1 MRPTTTSPWSK
12 PAARATDTRALL
24 GAPVTGATRP
34 SSILSGME
42 MHFATVWESIAD
54 AIPDHIA
61 VTHADSRRT
70 WAEFD
75 DRSARVAQAF
85 TDAGLGSDS
94 KIALYLYNGNEY
106 MEAHYGVFKMR
117 GVAIN
122 VNYRYLDEELWY
134 LLDNSD
140 AEAIVFHSSLA
151 DRVAR
156 VVDRLP
162 NLKLMIVVD
171 DGPGTEI
178 AGALPF
184 EDVVANHRPME
195 RITRSEDD
203 IYMLYTGGTTGM
215 PKGVM
220 YHVGGLTAGFVMQG
234 FPMVGLEAPGD
245 ATEVAALVKSAVEN
259 GPRMVSIP
267 CAPLM
272 HGTGCWLGWFIPM
285 CAGAE
290 IVTLTNRSL
299 DAHEVLQTIEDRKAT
314 AVTIVGDS
322 FAKPLVRAIDEGKP
336 GGGTYDLSSV
346 ALFMSSGVM
355 WTTEVKQ
362 DMLER
367 IEQAVLVDAMG
378 SSEGSM
384 GTQIT
389 MKGVATETAKFTQS
403 PTTKVFKDDDT
414 EVVPGSDEVGMVAAG
429 GNVPIGYFK
438 DPEKSARTFR
448 MIDGMPYSFPGD
460 LAQVAADGTLI
471 LLGRGSQVINT
482 GGEKVFPE
490 EVEEAVKRVDGVL
503 DCLVVGIENE
513 KFGQAVTAVA
523 SLVEGASVDEATV
536 IASVK
541 ADLAGY
547 KAPKQVI
554 FVADVPRAPNGKA
567 NYQAAKELAEA

>member
-1 MRPTTTSPWSK
+1 
-12 PAARATDTRALL
+12 
-24 GAPVTGATRP
+24 
-34 SSILSGME
+34 ME

-54 AIPDHIA
+54 AIPDRPAI
-61 VTHADSRRT
+61 THGDNTRT
-70 WAEFD
+70 WAEYD
-75 DRSARVAQAF
+75 DRGARVAQAF
-85 TDAGLGSDS
+85 TAAGLGPES
-94 KIALYLYNGNEY
+94 KIALYMYNCNEY
-106 MEAHYGVFKMR
+106 MESHYAAFKMR

-151 DRVAR
+151 ERVAK

-171 DGPGTEI
+171 DGPG
-178 AGALPF
+178 ADVPGAQKY
-184 EDVVANHRPME
+184 EDVVAAHEPMPRIE
-195 RITRSEDD
+195 RHEDD
-203 IYMLYTGGTTGM
+203 LYMLYTGGTTGM

-220 YHVGGLTAGFVMQG
+220 YATGGLADGFINQG
-234 FPMVGLEAPGD
+234 YPMIGLEPPSDLSKIG
-245 ATEVAALVKSAVEN
+245 EMVKGAVE
-259 GPRMVSIP
+259 GGAQMVSIP

-285 CAGAE
+285 CAGGH

-299 DAHEVLQTIEDRKAT
+299 DAHEVLQTIEDYGAS
-314 AVTIVGDS
+314 AITIVGDS
-322 FAKPLVRAIDEGKP
+322 FAKPLIRALDEKKP
-336 GGGTYDLSSV
+336 DGTAYDTSSIG
-346 ALFMSSGVM
+346 LFMSSGVM
-355 WTTEVKQ
+355 WTTEVKNE
-362 DMLER
+362 MLER

-389 MKGVATETAKFTQS
+389 MKGVPAETAQFQQM

-414 EVVPGSDEVGMVAAG
+414 EVLPGSDEVGMVAAG
-429 GNVPIGYFK
+429 GNVPLGYYK
-438 DPEKSARTFR
+438 DEEKSARTFR
-448 MIDGMPYSFPGD
+448 VINGERYSFPGD
-460 LAQVAADGTLI
+460 LAMVAEDGTLI

-490 EVEEAVKRVDGVL
+490 EVEEAVKRVDGVV
-503 DCLVVGIENE
+503 DCLVVGVDNE

-523 SLVEGASVDEATV
+523 SLAPGVTVDEAAV

-541 ADLAGY
+541 SDLAGY
-547 KAPKQVI
+547 KAPKSVV
-554 FVADVPRAPNGKA
+554 FVDDVPRAPNGKA
-567 NYQAAKELAEA
+567 DYKTAKALADAAT